1 MSSYCKVK
9 QNDDDDETNSNN
21 KVKESN
27 NNKDSN
33 MINIKIKTTMNEK
46 IFNFYIN
53 KDIDIYHI
61 KQLIYNELLLN
72 NEEYNIRLIYHGKLM
87 NDNLKTLD
95 NYNIN
100 NNSYIHCIINKIN
113 IIATTNTASSTTTT
127 FPPSSSLPTSNN
139 HNTNRGF
146 NVLLSEDNLRT
157 PLTIEEVNTIRSYF
171 TSDVNELM

>member
-9 QNDDDDETNSNN
+9 QNDDDDDDKNSSNN
-21 KVKESN
+21 KG
-27 NNKDSN
+27 KD
-33 MINIKIKTTMNEK
+33 MINIKMKTTINEK
-46 IFNFYIN
+46 ILNFYIS

-72 NEEYNIRLIYHGKLM
+72 DKEYNIRLIYHGKLM
-87 NDNLKTLD
+87 NDNLKTLN